1 MLSQSDLLMTAQA
14 PVSNG
19 GLCADKLS
27 QIFFAA
33 PP

>member
-1 MLSQSDLLMTAQA
+1 MLAQSVLLMTAQA

-19 GLCADKLS
+19 GLCVDKLS
-27 QIFFAA
+27 QIFFAV

>member
-1 MLSQSDLLMTAQA
+1 MLAQSVLLMAAQA

-19 GLCADKLS
+19 GLCVDKLS
-27 QIFFAA
+27 QIFFAV